1 MTDAGSE
8 PIRVF
13 LVDDQDLVRAG
24 FRMLIDSQ
32 PDLTVVGEAGD
43 GGQALERLSV
53 TRCDVVL
60 MDVRMPRMDGID
72 ATAQIAERWPDVR
85 VLAVTT
91 FDTVDTVLPML
102 HAGASGYLLKDSP
115 AEEIVAGVRRV
126 HEGTTSLSPRIAALL
141 IDHVRERERP
151 TPAGVPALE
160 PLTDREA
167 DILRCLARGMSNA
180 EIAAELIVSE
190 GTVKAYL
197 GRIMTKWGVRD
208 RVQIIVAAARAGL
221 IAFT

>member
-1 MTDAGSE
+1 MAE
-8 PIRVF
+8 IRVL
-13 LVDDQDLVRAG
+13 LVDDDPLVRSALAH
-24 FRMLIDSQ
+24 F
-32 PDLTVVGEAGD
+32 LTREEGTAVVAEAGD
-43 GGQALERLSV
+43 GRDALDQVGRH
-53 TRCDVVL
+53 RPDVVL

-141 IDHVRERERP
+141 IDHVRERERL
-151 TPAGVPALE
+151 TPAGAPALE
-160 PLTDREA
+160 PLTDREG

>member
-1 MTDAGSE
+1 MAE
-8 PIRVF
+8 IRVL
-13 LVDDQDLVRAG
+13 LVDDDPLVRSALAH
-24 FRMLIDSQ
+24 F
-32 PDLTVVGEAGD
+32 LTREESTAVVAEAGD
-43 GGQALERLSV
+43 GRDALDQVGRH
-53 TRCDVVL
+53 RPDVVL

-115 AEEIVAGVRRV
+115 ADEIVAGVRRV

-151 TPAGVPALE
+151 TPAGAPALE
-160 PLTDREA
+160 PLTDREGA
-167 DILRCLARGMSNA
+167 ILRCLARGMSNA

>member
-1 MTDAGSE
+1 MTE
-8 PIRVF
+8 IRVL
-13 LVDDQDLVRAG
+13 LVDDDPLVRSALAHFLARDPG
-24 FRMLIDSQ
+24 MS
-32 PDLTVVGEAGD
+32 VVAEAGD
-43 GGQALERLSV
+43 GRDALDQVGRH
-53 TRCDVVL
+53 RPDVVL

-91 FDTVDTVLPML
+91 FDTVDTALPML
-102 HAGASGYLLKDSP
+102 HAGASGYLLKDSL
-115 AEEIVAGVRRV
+115 AEEIVEGVRRV

-141 IDHVRERERP
+141 IAHVRERDRR
-151 TPAGVPALE
+151 TPAGSPTLE
-160 PLTDREA
+160 PLTDRES

-180 EIAAELIVSE
+180 EIAAELLVSE

-208 RVQIIVAAARAGL
+208 RVQIIVVAARAGL

>member
-1 MTDAGSE
+1 MAE
-8 PIRVF
+8 IRVL
-13 LVDDQDLVRAG
+13 LVDDDPLVRSALAHFLTREEG
-24 FRMLIDSQ
+24 T
-32 PDLTVVGEAGD
+32 TVVAEAGD
-43 GGQALERLSV
+43 GRDALDQIGRH
-53 TRCDVVL
+53 RPDVVL

-72 ATAQIAERWPDVR
+72 ATAQIAQRWPDVR

-141 IDHVRERERP
+141 VEHVRERERP
-151 TPAGVPALE
+151 PSAGTRALE
-160 PLTDREA
+160 PLTDREG

>member
-1 MTDAGSE
+1 MAE
-8 PIRVF
+8 IRVL
-13 LVDDQDLVRAG
+13 LVDDDPLVRSALAHFLTREEG
-24 FRMLIDSQ
+24 T
-32 PDLTVVGEAGD
+32 TVVAEAGD
-43 GGQALERLSV
+43 GRDALDQVGRH
-53 TRCDVVL
+53 RPDVVL
-60 MDVRMPRMDGID
+60 MDVRMPRMDCID
-72 ATAQIAERWPDVR
+72 ATAQIAQRWPDVR

-141 IDHVRERERP
+141 VEHVRERERP
-151 TPAGVPALE
+151 ASAASPDLE
-160 PLTDREA
+160 PLTDREG

-208 RVQIIVAAARAGL
+208 RVQIIVAAGRAGL

>member
-1 MTDAGSE
+1 MAE
-8 PIRVF
+8 IRVL
-13 LVDDQDLVRAG
+13 LVDDDPLVRSALAH
-24 FRMLIDSQ
+24 F
-32 PDLTVVGEAGD
+32 LTREEGTAVVAEAGD
-43 GGQALERLSV
+43 GRDALDQVGRH
-53 TRCDVVL
+53 RPDVVL

-72 ATAQIAERWPDVR
+72 ATAAIAERWPDVR

-115 AEEIVAGVRRV
+115 ADEIVAGVRRV

-151 TPAGVPALE
+151 TPAGAPALE
-160 PLTDREA
+160 PLTDREG

-180 EIAAELIVSE
+180 EIAAELMVSE

>member
-1 MTDAGSE
+1 MAE
-8 PIRVF
+8 IRVL
-13 LVDDQDLVRAG
+13 LVDDDPLVRSALAH
-24 FRMLIDSQ
+24 F
-32 PDLTVVGEAGD
+32 LTREEGTAVVAEAGD
-43 GGQALERLSV
+43 GRDALDQVGRH
-53 TRCDVVL
+53 RPDVVL

-115 AEEIVAGVRRV
+115 ADEIVAGVRRV

-151 TPAGVPALE
+151 TPAGAPALE
-160 PLTDREA
+160 PLTDREGA
-167 DILRCLARGMSNA
+167 ILRCLARGMSNA

>member
-1 MTDAGSE
+1 MAE
-8 PIRVF
+8 IRVL
-13 LVDDQDLVRAG
+13 LVDDDPLVRSALAHFLTREEG
-24 FRMLIDSQ
+24 T
-32 PDLTVVGEAGD
+32 TVVAEAGD
-43 GGQALERLSV
+43 GRDALDQIGRH
-53 TRCDVVL
+53 RPDVVL

-72 ATAQIAERWPDVR
+72 ATAQIAQRWPDVR

-141 IDHVRERERP
+141 VEHVRERERP
-151 TPAGVPALE
+151 TSAASPDLE
-160 PLTDREA
+160 PLTDREG

>member
-1 MTDAGSE
+1 MAE
-8 PIRVF
+8 IRVL
-13 LVDDQDLVRAG
+13 LVDDDPLVRSALAH
-24 FRMLIDSQ
+24 F
-32 PDLTVVGEAGD
+32 LTREDGTAVVAEAGD
-43 GGQALERLSV
+43 GRDALDQVGRH
-53 TRCDVVL
+53 RPDVVL

>member
-1 MTDAGSE
+1 MAE
-8 PIRVF
+8 IRVL
-13 LVDDQDLVRAG
+13 LVDDDPLVRAALSHFLG
-24 FRMLIDSQ
+24 RE
-32 PDLTVVGEAGD
+32 PDMIVVAEAED
-43 GGQALERLSV
+43 GRDALDQVGRHGP
-53 TRCDVVL
+53 DVVV

-115 AEEIVAGVRRV
+115 AHEIVEGVRRV
-126 HEGTTSLSPRIAALL
+126 REGTTSLSPRIAALL
-141 IDHVRERERP
+141 IEHVRDRDHRAPVEARP
-151 TPAGVPALE
+151 LE
-160 PLTDREA
+160 PLTDRE
-167 DILRCLARGMSNA
+167 DDVLRCLARGMSNA
-180 EIAAELIVSE
+180 EIATELLVSE

-208 RVQIIVAAARAGL
+208 RVQIIVAAAQAGL
-221 IAFT
+221 IATT

>member
-1 MTDAGSE
+1 MAE
-8 PIRVF
+8 IRVL
-13 LVDDQDLVRAG
+13 LVDDDPLVRSALAHFLTREEG
-24 FRMLIDSQ
+24 T
-32 PDLTVVGEAGD
+32 TVVAEAGD
-43 GGQALERLSV
+43 GRDALDQVGRH
-53 TRCDVVL
+53 RPDVVL

-72 ATAQIAERWPDVR
+72 ATAQIAQRWPDVR

-141 IDHVRERERP
+141 VEHVRERERP
-151 TPAGVPALE
+151 TSAASPDLE
-160 PLTDREA
+160 PLTDREG

>member
-1 MTDAGSE
+1 MTE
-8 PIRVF
+8 IRVL
-13 LVDDQDLVRAG
+13 LVDDDPLVRAALSHFLG
-24 FRMLIDSQ
+24 RE
-32 PDLTVVGEAGD
+32 PGTVVVAEAED
-43 GGQALERLSV
+43 GRDALDQIGRHGP
-53 TRCDVVL
+53 DVVV

-72 ATAQIAERWPDVR
+72 ATAQIAERWPHVR

-102 HAGASGYLLKDSP
+102 HAGASGYLLKDSR
-115 AEEIVAGVRRV
+115 AEEIVDGVRRV

-141 IDHVRERERP
+141 IEHVRDRGHRTP
-151 TPAGVPALE
+151 TDSRRLE
-160 PLTDREA
+160 PLTDRE
-167 DILRCLARGMSNA
+167 DDVLRCLARGMSNA
-180 EIAAELIVSE
+180 EIATELLVSE

-208 RVQIIVAAARAGL
+208 RVQIIVAAAQAGL

>member
-1 MTDAGSE
+1 MAE
-8 PIRVF
+8 IRVL
-13 LVDDQDLVRAG
+13 LVDDDPLVRSALAHFLAREEG
-24 FRMLIDSQ
+24 
-32 PDLTVVGEAGD
+32 TAVVAEAGD
-43 GGQALERLSV
+43 GRDALDQVGRH
-53 TRCDVVL
+53 RPDVVL

-115 AEEIVAGVRRV
+115 ADEIVAGVRRV

-151 TPAGVPALE
+151 TPAGAPALE
-160 PLTDREA
+160 PLTDREG

>member
-1 MTDAGSE
+1 MAE
-8 PIRVF
+8 IRVL
-13 LVDDQDLVRAG
+13 LVDDDPLVRSALAH
-24 FRMLIDSQ
+24 F
-32 PDLTVVGEAGD
+32 LTREEGTAVVAEAGD
-43 GGQALERLSV
+43 GRDALDQVGRH
-53 TRCDVVL
+53 RPDVVL

-151 TPAGVPALE
+151 TPAGAPALE
-160 PLTDREA
+160 PLTDREG

>member
-1 MTDAGSE
+1 MAE
-8 PIRVF
+8 IRVL
-13 LVDDQDLVRAG
+13 LVDDDPLVRAALSHFLG
-24 FRMLIDSQ
+24 RE
-32 PDLTVVGEAGD
+32 PDTVVVAEAED
-43 GGQALERLSV
+43 GRDALDQVGRHSP
-53 TRCDVVL
+53 DVVV

-115 AEEIVAGVRRV
+115 AGEIVEGVRRV
-126 HEGTTSLSPRIAALL
+126 HEGTTSLSPRIASLL
-141 IDHVRERERP
+141 IEHVRERDHRAP
-151 TPAGVPALE
+151 RAARSLE
-160 PLTDREA
+160 PLTDRES
-167 DILRCLARGMSNA
+167 DVLRCLARGMSNA
-180 EIAAELIVSE
+180 EIASELLVSE

-221 IAFT
+221 IAFQ

>member
-1 MTDAGSE
+1 MAE
-8 PIRVF
+8 IRVL
-13 LVDDQDLVRAG
+13 LVDDDPLVRSALAH
-24 FRMLIDSQ
+24 F
-32 PDLTVVGEAGD
+32 LTREEGTAVVAEAGD
-43 GGQALERLSV
+43 GRDALDQVGRH
-53 TRCDVVL
+53 RPDVVL

-91 FDTVDTVLPML
+91 FDTMDTVLPML

-115 AEEIVAGVRRV
+115 ADEIVAGVRRV

-151 TPAGVPALE
+151 TPAGAPALE
-160 PLTDREA
+160 PLTDREGA
-167 DILRCLARGMSNA
+167 ILRCLARGMSNA